1 MRVLYFTR
9 DYTPHDHRFLSALA
23 RSDHRI
29 YSLRLER
36 RAPQLEDRPLP
47 EAVEQV
53 IWKGGQRPVDWRDF
67 PTLLYDL
74 KRVIRQVKPDLIHA
88 GPIQRPALL
97 TALSGFSP
105 LVSMSWG
112 SDLLKDAN
120 KNGWMRWATRTTL
133 NRTAVLLGD
142 CDAVRQKAIGLG
154 FPAERIV
161 IFPWGVDLAQF
172 SPGPT
177 DISASLDGQ
186 FTLLS
191 LRSWE
196 PIYGVDVVAR
206 AFIQAANQNPQLR
219 LILLGTGSIAQSIYA
234 ILNNSPV
241 IEQVT
246 FGGQVGQADLPRF
259 YRSAHLYISASHSDG
274 SSVSLME
281 ALACGCPVLVSD
293 IPGNREWITPG
304 VEGWLFPDGDVEALA
319 HGMLQAADLAQN
331 SPGQLQAMG
340 AAARRKAEERADWNK
355 NVQALLYA
363 YDMAVSIHQRH
374 G

>member
-23 RSDHRI
+23 HSEHRI
-29 YSLRLER
+29 YFLRLER

-88 GPIQRPALL
+88 GPIQGPALL

>member
-23 RSDHRI
+23 HSEHRI
-29 YSLRLER
+29 YFLRLER

-186 FTLLS
+186 FALLS

-206 AFIQAANQNPQLR
+206 AFIQAASQNPQLR

-293 IPGNREWITPG
+293 IPGNREWITSG

>member
-23 RSDHRI
+23 RSEHRI
-29 YSLRLER
+29 YFLRLER

-331 SPGQLQAMG
+331 SPGQFQAMG